1 MFKRKDP
8 SRARL
13 PSIILRNEEV
23 FKKFVIICFR
33 QPRSRLNEST
43 IGQNSGRIKGVRP
56 RFQGVHLPY
65 LSQTDSEVRYYSLW
79 ALLL

>member
-1 MFKRKDP
+1 MLKRKNP

-13 PSIILRNEEV
+13 LGIVLRDEEV

-56 RFQGVHLPY
+56 RFQGVHLPD
-65 LSQTDSEVRYYSLW
+65 LSQADLEVRYYSLW